1 MRAEKGL
8 CCRGRYPADKIEE
21 HELSMTHRVF
31 DVVPEHPQEPHVA
44 RQVKPPAVHE
54 HGREDRPIMR
64 RGTDETG
71 KPGRALN
78 AAHDRGGPEA
88 LTWRQSQSAHRPG
101 QKRAR
106 ARALD

>member
-21 HELSMTHRVF
+21 HELYMTHRVF
-31 DVVPEHPQEPHVA
+31 DVVPEHPEEPHVA
-44 RQVKPPAVHE
+44 RQMKPPAVHE

-64 RGTDETG
+64 GGTDETG
-71 KPGRALN
+71 KPGRELN
-78 AAHDRGGPEA
+78 AATDRGGPEQ
-88 LTWRQSQSAHRPG
+88 LPWRQPKLAHRPR
-101 QKRAR
+101 QRPLR